1 MKDKLGTICIFLGI
15 VLLLGAGIFLLRNSE
30 EDMSAG
36 LASGDVLPQLVQ
48 EIEQRQETLPTGPDP
63 IIPNAPAHLLTPE
76 EVEMPEAELNGN
88 RYIGYL
94 VIPKLELELPVL
106 SEWSYPLLFIAP
118 CRYTGTLLGED
129 LTIMAHNYN
138 SHFGRLGQMEE
149 GDEVIFVDVNGKV
162 TRYAVT
168 ATDVLLP
175 TAVEEVTSGAY
186 DLTLFTCTYGGQ
198 SRITV
203 YCDKTQ

>member
-1 MKDKLGTICIFLGI
+1 MRNKLGTICILLGI
-15 VLLLGAGIFLLRNSE
+15 VLLLGAGLLLRHNSQ
-30 EDMSAG
+30 EDTQAAQ
-36 LASGDVLPQLVQ
+36 ASGEILPQLVQ

-63 IIPNAPAHLLTPE
+63 VIPNAPAHLLTPE

-106 SEWSYPLLFIAP
+106 SEWSYMLLFTAP

-138 SHFGRLGQMEE
+138 SHFGKLGQMEE

-162 TRYAVT
+162 TRYTVV

-175 TAVEEVTSGAY
+175 TAVEEVTGGAY

-198 SRITV
+198 TRITV
-203 YCDKTQ
+203 YCDKTE

>member
-1 MKDKLGTICIFLGI
+1 MRNKLGTICILLGI
-15 VLLLGAGIFLLRNSE
+15 ALLLCAGIFLLHNNE
-30 EDMSAG
+30 EDMNAA
-36 LASGDVLPQLVQ
+36 LASGEVLPQLIQ
-48 EIEQRQETLPTGPDP
+48 QIEQRQETLPTGPDP

-76 EVEMPEAELNGN
+76 EVEMPEAELDGN

-106 SEWSYPLLFIAP
+106 SEWSYMLLFTAP

-138 SHFGRLGQMEE
+138 SHFGKLGQMEE

-175 TAVEEVTSGAY
+175 TAVEEVTGGAY

-198 SRITV
+198 TRITV
-203 YCDKTQ
+203 YCDKTE

>member
-1 MKDKLGTICIFLGI
+1 MRNKLGNLCLLFG
-15 VLLLGAGIFLLRNSE
+15 LLLL
-30 EDMSAG
+30 
-36 LASGDVLPQLVQ
+36 LASAAFALYNNGEDQQAAQASVSVLPQLIQ
-48 EIEQRQETLPTGPDP
+48 QIEHRQETVPADPTP
-63 IIPNAPAHLLTPE
+63 IVPGTPVELLTPE

-94 VIPKLELELPVL
+94 AIPKLELELPVM
-106 SEWSYPLLFIAP
+106 SEWSYPLLLQAP

-138 SHFGRLGQMEE
+138 SHFGRLGQMEV

-168 ATDVLLP
+168 ATDLLLP
-175 TAVEEVTSGAY
+175 TAVEEVTGGAY
-186 DLTLFTCTYGGQ
+186 DLTLFTCTYGGRT
-198 SRITV
+198 RITV
-203 YCDKTQ
+203 YCDKTE

>member
-1 MKDKLGTICIFLGI
+1 MRNKLGAICILLGI
-15 VLLLGAGIFLLRNSE
+15 ALLLCAGIFLLHNNE
-30 EDMSAG
+30 EDMNAA
-36 LASGDVLPQLVQ
+36 LASGEVLPQLIQ
-48 EIEQRQETLPTGPDP
+48 QIEQRQETLPTGPDP

-76 EVEMPEAELNGN
+76 EVEMPEAELDGN

-106 SEWSYPLLFIAP
+106 SEWSYMLLFTAP

-138 SHFGRLGQMEE
+138 SHFGKLGQMEE

-162 TRYAVT
+162 TRYAVV

-175 TAVEEVTSGAY
+175 TAVEEVTGGAY
-186 DLTLFTCTYGGQ
+186 DLTLFTCTYGGRT
-198 SRITV
+198 RIAV
-203 YCDKTQ
+203 YCDKTE

>member
-1 MKDKLGTICIFLGI
+1 MRNKLGTICILLGFA
-15 VLLLGAGIFLLRNSE
+15 LLLAAGILLLHNNE
-30 EDMSAG
+30 EDTHAA
-36 LASGDVLPQLVQ
+36 LASGEILPQLVQ
-48 EIEQRQETLPTGPDP
+48 QIEQRQETLPTGPDP

-106 SEWSYPLLFIAP
+106 SEWSYMLLFTAP

-138 SHFGRLGQMEE
+138 SHFGKLGQLEI

-162 TRYAVT
+162 TRYSVT
-168 ATDVLLP
+168 ATDLLLP
-175 TAVEEVTSGAY
+175 TAVEEVTGGAY

-203 YCDKTQ
+203 YCDQTE

>member
-1 MKDKLGTICIFLGI
+1 MRNKLSNVCILLGI
-15 VLLLGAGIFLLRNSE
+15 ALLLGAGILLLRNSG
-30 EDMSAG
+30 EDAAASQ
-36 LASGDVLPQLVQ
+36 ASGEILPQLVQ
-48 EIEQRQETLPTGPDP
+48 QIEERQATLPTAPNP
-63 IIPNAPAHLLTPE
+63 IIPGTPVELLTPE

-106 SEWSYPLLFIAP
+106 SEWSYMLLFTAP

-138 SHFGRLGQMEE
+138 SHFGKLGQMEV
-149 GDEVIFVDVNGKV
+149 GDEVVFVDVNGSV

-175 TAVEEVTSGAY
+175 TAVEEVTGGDY

-203 YCDKTQ
+203 YCDKTE

>member
-1 MKDKLGTICIFLGI
+1 MRNKLSNVCILLGI
-15 VLLLGAGIFLLRNSE
+15 ALLLGAGILLLRNSG
-30 EDMSAG
+30 EDAAASQ
-36 LASGDVLPQLVQ
+36 ASGEILPQLVQ
-48 EIEQRQETLPTGPDP
+48 QIGERQSTLPTAPNP
-63 IIPNAPAHLLTPE
+63 IIPGTPVELLTPE

-106 SEWSYPLLFIAP
+106 SEWSYMLLFTAP

-138 SHFGRLGQMEE
+138 SHFGKLGQMEV
-149 GDEVIFVDVNGKV
+149 GDEVIFVDVNGSV

-175 TAVEEVTSGAY
+175 TAVEEVTGGDY

-203 YCDKTQ
+203 YCDKAE

>member
-1 MKDKLGTICIFLGI
+1 MRNKLGTVCILLGI
-15 VLLLGAGIFLLRNSE
+15 TLLLIAGIFFLYNNE
-30 EDMSAG
+30 EDMSAA
-36 LASGDVLPQLVQ
+36 LASGEVLPQLVQ
-48 EIEQRQETLPTGPDP
+48 EIEQRQKALPSGPDP

-76 EVEMPEAELNGN
+76 EVVMPEVELNGN

-149 GDEVIFVDVNGKV
+149 GDEVIFVDVNGKTTHFTV
-162 TRYAVT
+162 I

-175 TAVEEVTSGAY
+175 TAVEEVTGGAY
-186 DLTLFTCTYGGQ
+186 DLTLFTCTYGGRT
-198 SRITV
+198 RITV
-203 YCDKTQ
+203 YCDKAQ

>member
-1 MKDKLGTICIFLGI
+1 MRNKLGTVLILFGI
-15 VLLLGAGIFLLRNSE
+15 ALLLAASILLLHNSE
-30 EDMSAG
+30 EDAHAG
-36 LASGDVLPQLVQ
+36 LASGEVLPQLVQ
-48 EIEQRQETLPTGPDP
+48 QIEHRQETVPADPTP
-63 IIPNAPAHLLTPE
+63 IIPSTPVELLTPE
-76 EVEMPEAELNGN
+76 QVEMPEAELNGN

-94 VIPKLELELPVL
+94 AIPKLELELPVM
-106 SEWSYPLLFIAP
+106 SEWSYPLLLQAP

-138 SHFGRLGQMEE
+138 SHFGRLGQMEA